1 MGFRSKVKEIQET
14 LSNYNDTL
22 KSKNKE
28 IVDQAQEIFKLKEE
42 NGGQL
47 KLISTLEDTLE
58 NNTKEITNL
67 KMTGETM
74 KKLLE
79 ERRTET
85 QKKRKRKTVPDEEII
100 SCKRINIRTQV
111 DRIPILASCLPP
123 SKRLTNIFLSP
134 ISLQVSA
141 PLLSLGYNWPIVP
154 YTPPTSLL
162 GLLSP
167 VERVTRCMSKG
178 QGSKRKI
185 KCRNTGSEKKF
196 RISVANR
203 PVRNV
208 ICS

>member
-1 MGFRSKVKEIQET
+1 MGTELAKSVKRKDEEVFMVRSENDCLVIKMEGQSETIKTANEENEKLKDQVNNLTNRFRSKVKEIQET

-100 SCKRINIRTQV
+100 SCKRI
-111 DRIPILASCLPP
+111 
-123 SKRLTNIFLSP
+123 
-134 ISLQVSA
+134 
-141 PLLSLGYNWPIVP
+141 
-154 YTPPTSLL
+154 
-162 GLLSP
+162 
-167 VERVTRCMSKG
+167 
-178 QGSKRKI
+178 
-185 KCRNTGSEKKF
+185 
-196 RISVANR
+196 
-203 PVRNV
+203 
-208 ICS
+208 